1 LQEAPVSEINWA
13 VELRKI
19 EREFDGLPPEPTP
32 AELRQRRDVERQERE
47 RQEAIAASF
56 GVYFRLT
63 LVVCLAV
70 SLACWPYDVSCGPM
84 LFGYLSAVAILVV
97 GGAWTATATFTHRMA
112 WRHLIALTVIAW
124 GTALGAAEIL
134 PRIGYAN
141 PAPGRGT
148 SWSCQEP

>member
-1 LQEAPVSEINWA
+1 MSEINWA

-32 AELRQRRDVERQERE
+32 AELRQRRDVERQER
-47 RQEAIAASF
+47 QHQDAVAASF

-63 LVVCLAV
+63 LVGGLAV

-84 LFGYLSAVAILVV
+84 LFGYLSAVVVLVI
-97 GGAWTATATFTHRMA
+97 GGAWTATATFTHQMA
-112 WRHLIALTVIAW
+112 WRHLIALTVIFW
-124 GTALGAAEIL
+124 GMMLGAAEIL

-141 PAPGRGT
+141 PSPGRGT
-148 SWSCQEP
+148 TWSCQEH

>member
-1 LQEAPVSEINWA
+1 MSEINWA
-13 VELRKI
+13 VELKKI

-32 AELRQRRDVERQERE
+32 AELRQRRDVERHE
-47 RQEAIAASF
+47 RQHQDAVAASF

-84 LFGYLSAVAILVV
+84 LFGYLSAVVVLVI
-97 GGAWTATATFTHRMA
+97 GGAWTATATFTHQMA
-112 WRHLIALTVIAW
+112 WRHLIALTLIFW
-124 GTALGAAEIL
+124 GTVLGAAEIL

-141 PAPGRGT
+141 PAPGRGIT
-148 SWSCQEP
+148 WSCQDR